1 MKTFLPILLLF
12 ISCGVLR
19 SQEVPLFQINSEN
32 GLSVNHVYF
41 TKVDTLGY
49 MWIGTTD
56 GLYRYNG
63 YQLKKYDYGD
73 GLVNTDVWSLTED
86 KKGRIWPHTISPELG
101 FIENYKY
108 KRVPV
113 KSYRIHDNSIYHH
126 KIIDIGDSVIIM
138 NHAQSLPGY
147 GDYGIFYNDTFS
159 RYRVKEEFRNA
170 TPSFIGDSVLTF
182 LTEKVAIVKS
192 VNDWI
197 KSTKSNEYN
206 HVKNSPPN
214 LFADL
219 VFTSIKGDFVD
230 KYAYFFRP
238 KEDYIQFYNIRNNII
253 TRISFQDTAHEPEG
267 IVFAHEYKDHFY
279 AFSKSI
285 VNVYD
290 RDLRKVKSY
299 SFKNMLEGRDV
310 NTAHNTFFM
319 SDARWGKCLSNSDEG
334 VLMSFNSEASFKKLD
349 LDLDGYSFVNT
360 EDDSVGYWWNEKD
373 EVLLQVVNNNI
384 AGSEMLHGV
393 SGIKKVR
400 RINDNTLLYLNVKNT
415 IIKIG
420 NKRYAPEEL
429 IDRYYFNK
437 DIYDTLYTR
446 PHKYSSLLKY
456 AVDVLSIRPN
466 DFYFLIS
473 GYKGVERVSINFK
486 DRRAYFIDIE
496 GFRYESGKYLKA
508 LNSVLL
514 HSKNRILIINDST
527 QKKIPIPY
535 DYLNKYGLRGI
546 EDVEVDKY
554 GNVFIKDYSQLFV
567 YNIYTHKLKTLFANY
582 NLEKAG
588 INLYHDKL
596 TIAGAFGVLTCN
608 SSGIM
613 QLTDVMVYPNVKNLY
628 YSTISDMQVTKGVV
642 VLKTDKGIYG
652 VNAGHGNDAI
662 TSNYKF
668 IVTNGDTIR
677 SITNGDT
684 LAVDQKLSNLSF
696 DVIKPTGSGTL
707 KFKYSVNNMPVQS
720 TATQVLLN
728 GLKPNTYNTV
738 AISVADNSW
747 VRDLYITVYVQ
758 PYPWQTDTARRI
770 IFVLLLIALVAIVY
784 AIIVITRYVV
794 NKNNERRNQHR
805 NLELKSIYS
814 QINPHFIFNSL
825 STSLFFIKKNKNKEA
840 FDHISQFSELL
851 RSYMKSARN
860 KYISIE
866 EEIENIN
873 NYLQLQLSRF
883 DNKFDYDIV
892 VEDDINK
899 RIVKIP
905 SLILQPIIENALNH
919 GIFHMT
925 DKGVLC
931 ISFKIDKSTKDL
943 LLIVEDN
950 GVGRKRAKQLR
961 SGTLKKADSY
971 GTVLIDEL
979 VEVFNKYEKIRIS
992 IEYIDKEVPES
1003 GTIVVIR
1010 IKDYQNAT

>member
-19 SQEVPLFQINSEN
+19 SQEVPLFQINREN

-101 FIENYKY
+101 YIENYKY

-126 KIIDIGDSVIIM
+126 KIIDIGDSIFIM
-138 NHAQSLPGY
+138 NHAQSMPGY
-147 GDYGIFYNDTFS
+147 GDFGIFYNDTFS
-159 RYRVKEEFRNA
+159 RYRVKEEYINS
-170 TPSFIGDSVLTF
+170 TTSVIGDSILGFVSD
-182 LTEKVAIVKS
+182 KVAVVKS
-192 VNDWI
+192 IKEWI
-197 KSTKSNEYN
+197 RTTESNELN
-206 HVKNSPPN
+206 RINNIPEN

-219 VFTSIKGDFVD
+219 TFTSVRGDFAD
-230 KYAYFFRP
+230 KYVYFFRP
-238 KEDYIQFYNIRNNII
+238 KEHYVQFYNIRNNII
-253 TRISFQDTAHEPEG
+253 IKIPFKDTAHKPEG
-267 IVFAHEYKDHFY
+267 LVFAHEYKGHFY

-285 VNVYD
+285 ANVYD
-290 RDLRKVKSY
+290 KNLRKVESY

-319 SDARWGKCLSNSDEG
+319 SDDSWGQCLSNSDEG
-334 VLMSFNSEASFKKLD
+334 VLMSFNSQASFRKLD
-349 LDLDGYSFVNT
+349 LDLEGYSFVNT

-373 EVLLQVVNNNI
+373 EILLQVVNNNI
-384 AGSEMLHGV
+384 VGSELLHGV
-393 SGIKKVR
+393 SRIKKVR
-400 RINDNTLLYLNVKNT
+400 RINDSTLLYLNIKNT
-415 IIKIG
+415 IFKVG
-420 NKRYAPEEL
+420 DKKYAPEDL
-429 IDRYYFNK
+429 IDRYYFNEN
-437 DIYDTLYTR
+437 IYDTLYTST
-446 PHKYSSLLKY
+446 HKYSSMLKY
-456 AVDVLSIRPN
+456 AVDGLSIRPN
-466 DFYFLIS
+466 EFYFLMS
-473 GYKGVERVSINFK
+473 GYKGVERVSIKFK
-486 DRRAYFIDIE
+486 ERRAYFIDIE
-496 GFRYESGKYLKA
+496 GFRYESGEYLKS

-527 QKKIPIPY
+527 HEKIAIPY
-535 DYLNKYGLRGI
+535 DHLNKYGLRGI
-546 EDVEVDKY
+546 EEVEVDKY
-554 GNVFIKDYSQLFV
+554 GNVYVKDYSQLLV
-567 YNIYTHKLKTLFANY
+567 YNIYTHKLKALFANY
-582 NLEKAG
+582 NLEKAK

-596 TIAGAFGVLTCN
+596 TVAGTFGVLTCN
-608 SSGIM
+608 TSGIM
-613 QLTDVMVYPNVKNLY
+613 ELSDLIVYPNVKNLY
-628 YSTISDMQVTKGVV
+628 YSTISDMQIAKGVV
-642 VLKTDKGIYG
+642 LLKTDKGVYG
-652 VNAGHGNDAI
+652 VNAGQEKDA
-662 TSNYKF
+662 TANNYKL
-668 IVTNGDTIR
+668 IVTKGDSIRYVKNDDTIT
-677 SITNGDT
+677 I
-684 LAVDQKLSNLSF
+684 DQKLSSLSF

-707 KFKYSVNNMPVQS
+707 KFKYSINEIPYQS

-728 GLKPNTYNTV
+728 SLKPNTYNTV
-738 AISVADNSW
+738 SIYVADNSW
-747 VRDLYITVYVQ
+747 VSDINITLFVQ

-770 IFVLLLIALVAIVY
+770 IFVLLLIALIAIVY

-840 FDHISQFSELL
+840 FEHISQFSELL

-866 EEIENIN
+866 EEIENIS

-883 DNKFDYDIV
+883 DSKFDYDIV
-892 VEDDINK
+892 VDDDINK
-899 RIVKIP
+899 RVVKIP

-925 DKGVLC
+925 DKGLLR
-931 ISFKIDKSTKDL
+931 ISFKIDKATKDL

-961 SGTLKKADSY
+961 SGTIKKADSY
-971 GTVLIDEL
+971 GTVLIEEL
-979 VEVFNKYEKIRIS
+979 VQVFNKYEAIKIS
-992 IEYIDKEVPES
+992 IEYIDKEVPET
-1003 GTIVVIR
+1003 GTIVIIR
-1010 IKDYQNAT
+1010 IKDYQNAK

>member
-1 MKTFLPILLLF
+1 
-12 ISCGVLR
+12 
-19 SQEVPLFQINSEN
+19 
-32 GLSVNHVYF
+32 
-41 TKVDTLGY
+41 

-101 FIENYKY
+101 YIENYKY

-126 KIIDIGDSVIIM
+126 KIVDIGDSVIIM

-197 KSTKSNEYN
+197 NNTKSNEHN
-206 HVKNSPPN
+206 RIKNTPPN

-219 VFTSIKGDFVD
+219 VFTSIRGAFAD

-238 KEDYIQFYNIRNNII
+238 KENYVQFYDIRNNKIAKI
-253 TRISFQDTAHEPEG
+253 FLRDSSDKSEG
-267 IVFAHEYKDHFY
+267 VVFAHEYKDHFY

-285 VNVYD
+285 ANVYD
-290 RDLRKVKSY
+290 KDLQKIKSY
-299 SFKNMLEGRDV
+299 SFNDMLEGINV
-310 NTAHNTFFM
+310 NTVHNTFFM
-319 SDARWGKCLSNSDEG
+319 SDSSWGNCLCNTDEG
-334 VLMSFNSEASFKKLD
+334 VLISFNSDASFKRMSLN
-349 LDLDGYSFVNT
+349 LTGYYFVNT
-360 EDDSVGYWWNEKD
+360 VDDSVGYWWNEKE
-373 EVLLQVVNNNI
+373 EVLLQLVNNSI
-384 AGSEMLHGV
+384 VGIEHLDGV

-400 RINDNTLLYLNVKNT
+400 RINDNTLIYLNVKNT

-420 NKRYAPEEL
+420 DKKYAPEDL
-429 IDRYYFNK
+429 IDRYYFNEG
-437 DIYDTLYTR
+437 IYDTLYTR
-446 PHKYSSLLKY
+446 AYKYSSLLKY
-456 AVDVLSIRPN
+456 AVDVLSIRSN

-486 DRRAYFIDIE
+486 DRKAYLIDID
-496 GFRYESGKYLKA
+496 GFRYESGKYLKT

-546 EDVEVDKY
+546 EEVEVDKY
-554 GNVFIKDYSQLFV
+554 GNLFIKDYSQLFL

-582 NLEKAG
+582 NLEKAR
-588 INLYHDKL
+588 INLDHDKF
-596 TIAGAFGVLTCN
+596 TIAGTFGVLTCN

-613 QLTDVMVYPNVKNLY
+613 QLTDIMVYPNVKNLY
-628 YSTISDMQVTKGVV
+628 YSTISDMQVTRGVV

-652 VNAGHGNDAI
+652 VNAGHGKDAI
-662 TSNYKF
+662 ASNYKF

-677 SITNGDT
+677 SVTNGDT
-684 LAVDQKLSNLSF
+684 LVVDQKLSNLSF

-707 KFKYSVNNMPVQS
+707 KFKYSVNDMPFQS
-720 TATQVLLN
+720 TATQVLLS
-728 GLKPNTYNTV
+728 GLKPNTYNAV

-747 VRDLYITVYVQ
+747 VSDLNITVYVQ

-770 IFVLLLIALVAIVY
+770 IFILLLIALVAVVY

-840 FDHISQFSELL
+840 FEHISQFSELL
-851 RSYMKSARN
+851 RSYIKSARN

-866 EEIENIN
+866 EEIENIH

-883 DNKFDYDIV
+883 DDKFDYEILVSD
-892 VEDDINK
+892 EINP
-899 RIVKIP
+899 RSVHIP
-905 SLILQPIIENALNH
+905 SLIIQPIIENALNH
-919 GIFHMT
+919 GIFHMPEKGLLQVSFRIDDET
-925 DKGVLC
+925 D
-931 ISFKIDKSTKDL
+931 DL

-961 SGTLKKADSY
+961 SGTVKKADSY
-971 GTVLIDEL
+971 GTVLIEEL
-979 VEVFNKYEKIRIS
+979 VEVFNKYEKIKIS